1 MWESLSDRNSK
12 TDVGD
17 VNDESILS
25 TIATLPIRTW
35 RYKSEKTDVG
45 DVNDESVLSKIAT
58 LPVRTWRYKSE
69 AGVRHV
75 GPMAQDFYAA
85 FGVGEDDRHLNSIDE
100 DGIAFSAIKALHR
113 ENAQLRSELRQLRSE
128 MQRVE
133 AKLRSRPSP

>member
-17 VNDESILS
+17 VNH
-25 TIATLPIRTW
+25 
-35 RYKSEKTDVG
+35 
-45 DVNDESVLSKIAT
+45 ESVLSKIAS